1 VGRRRTGFFDR
12 PGLVRPIDN
21 PGARSLAGSDERFG
35 AEQVIRADDCRTP
48 DTEQTRE
55 FPLRGKPGADREVIR
70 FDRVPQRGG
79 QRAVVSVV

>member
-1 VGRRRTGFFDR
+1 M
-12 PGLVRPIDN
+12 DN

-48 DTEQTRE
+48 DAEQMRE
-55 FPLRGKPGADREVIR
+55 LPLRGKPGADRKVIR

-79 QRAVVSVV
+79 QRAVASVV